1 MADVFEDIREKLEVD
16 QIEDKEEL
24 IYDLL
29 ATLEAIQLRSRQGG
43 GVITD
48 AELEDEAHRWLKSYK
63 GEVLTCMQQTSYVSL
78 EGPAEWCEEYAMAGS
93 MYCKTHQD

>member
-24 IYDLL
+24 ISDLL
-29 ATLEAIQLRSRQGG
+29 ATLEAIRLRARQGG

-48 AELEDEAHRWLKSYK
+48 AELEDETHRWLKSYK
-63 GEVLTCMQQTSYVSL
+63 GEALTCGQQTCYDSL
-78 EGPAEWCEEYAMAGS
+78 EEPAEWCEEYAMAGS
-93 MYCKTHQD
+93 LYCKTHQD